1 MLYTFFFP
9 FFLLPTLFVLPYI
22 IPLHLHSFYALF
34 SFYLYVLYD
43 PSPSLLFCNL
53 FFLISLHV
61 LHDSFNFNLIFP
73 PSPTIYPTR
82 PSLPPV
88 SSCPFLARVS
98 PPPSSSTFFPTI
110 TAHRRHPPPLSP
122 IRYAHTARVTSRGQH
137 VGEFKHLSLL
147 LFLESPVFAA
157 RRNGKYRWSKS
168 HPPLSPSS
176 RAPFTLVHFRPFSEG
191 RGQDLFSP
199 HFASLQ
205 RSAPART
212 SRALTHPT
220 RLDEI
225 LHRGQPRCLH
235 ASARPPTSRID
246 FPPRDGKFER
256 QRIPTANMGPRFLG
270 SKLVGSVNFVL
281 SFF

>member
-191 RGQDLFSP
+191 RGQDLF
-199 HFASLQ
+199 
-205 RSAPART
+205 
-212 SRALTHPT
+212 
-220 RLDEI
+220 
-225 LHRGQPRCLH
+225 LHISPRCNAPRPLARRAH
-235 ASARPPTSRID
+235 SLTLLASTRSSTVASHGVYTLLLAPLLRESIFHLGVENLSGSGFQRRIWDRD
-246 FPPRDGKFER
+246 FLDRNSLDP
-256 QRIPTANMGPRFLG
+256 
-270 SKLVGSVNFVL
+270 
-281 SFF
+281 

>member
-176 RAPFTLVHFRPFSEG
+176 RAPFTLVHFRRGGGKIFFSTF
-191 RGQDLFSP
+191 RLV
-199 HFASLQ
+199 ATLRA
-205 RSAPART
+205 RSHVART
-212 SRALTHPT
+212 HSPYSPRRDPPPWPATVFT
-220 RLDEI
+220 RF
-225 LHRGQPRCLH
+225 C
-235 ASARPPTSRID
+235 SPPYFENRFSTSGWKI
-246 FPPRDGKFER
+246 
-256 QRIPTANMGPRFLG
+256 
-270 SKLVGSVNFVL
+270 
-281 SFF
+281 